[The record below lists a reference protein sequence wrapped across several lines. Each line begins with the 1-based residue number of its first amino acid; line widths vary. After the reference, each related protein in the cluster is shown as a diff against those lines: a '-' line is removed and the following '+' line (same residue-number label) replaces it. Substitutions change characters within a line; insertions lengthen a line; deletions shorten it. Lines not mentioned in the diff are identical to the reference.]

1 MLIYICVTKP
11 KAMKQINLT
20 IQEQYQL
27 IDGLNSRIQTV
38 EKLILTF
45 QSMVLVTEYVKER
58 DLLIELK
65 TKLQSL

>member
-11 KAMKQINLT
+11 KVMKQINLT

>member
-1 MLIYICVTKP
+1 
-11 KAMKQINLT
+11 MKQINVT

-45 QSMVLVTEYVKER
+45 QSMILVSEYIKER

>member
-1 MLIYICVTKP
+1 
-11 KAMKQINLT
+11 MKQINLT

-45 QSMVLVTEYVKER
+45 QSMVLVSEYVKEHN
-58 DLLIELK
+58 LLLELK